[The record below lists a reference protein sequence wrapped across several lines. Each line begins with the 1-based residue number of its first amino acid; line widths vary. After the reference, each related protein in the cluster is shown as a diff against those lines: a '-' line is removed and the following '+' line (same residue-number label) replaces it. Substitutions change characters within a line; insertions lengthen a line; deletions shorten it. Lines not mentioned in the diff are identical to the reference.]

1 MSREIETFL
10 DQLVLSRGLSKNT
23 REAYRADLEA
33 LENYL
38 SNNGA
43 KSVVSATRKD
53 ILDFLESQ
61 QKNHFADSTLER
73 RLVAIKVF
81 YAWMADEGPL
91 RDDPAAPLTSPRQIK
106 HLPDTLTEEQM
117 RKIVTAFD
125 GTTPIALR
133 NRAMLELLYA
143 SGLRATELVT
153 LKLEELHLNE
163 SFLRC
168 TGKGNKQRVVPV
180 GGKAAEAI
188 KAYLEDGRPALAM
201 RYDDGTLFISNR
213 GTGLTRATLW
223 NIVNEAAIKSG
234 LKGKVHPHTLR
245 HCFATHLLSHGA
257 NIRAI
262 QEMLGHANIATTQ
275 IYTHVDSE
283 KLLETHR
290 RFHPRNQ

>member
-10 DQLVLSRGLSKNT
+10 DQLILSRGLSHNT

-33 LENYL
+33 LENFL
-38 SNNGA
+38 NKNCGRD
-43 KSVVSATRKD
+43 VISATRKD
-53 ILDFLESQ
+53 IIDFLESQ
-61 QKNHFADSTLER
+61 QKNKFSPATLER

-91 RDDPAAPLTSPRQIK
+91 QDDPASPLTTPKQIK
-106 HLPDTLTEEQM
+106 RLPDTLTEEQM
-117 RKIVTAFD
+117 RMIVTAFD
-125 GTTPIALR
+125 GETPLSLR

-153 LKLEELHLNE
+153 LNLDELHLNE
-163 SFLRC
+163 AFLRC
-168 TGKGNKQRVVPV
+168 TGKGNKQRVVPI
-180 GGKAAEAI
+180 GDKAAEAI
-188 KAYLEDGRPALAM
+188 KEYLEKGRPALAM
-201 RYDDGTLFISNR
+201 RYDDGSLFISNR
-213 GTGLTRATLW
+213 GEHLTRITLW
-223 NIVNEAAIKSG
+223 NIVQEAAAKCG
-234 LKGKVHPHTLR
+234 LKDKVHPHTLR

-275 IYTHVDSE
+275 IYTHVDTD

-290 RFHPRNQ
+290 RFHPRG